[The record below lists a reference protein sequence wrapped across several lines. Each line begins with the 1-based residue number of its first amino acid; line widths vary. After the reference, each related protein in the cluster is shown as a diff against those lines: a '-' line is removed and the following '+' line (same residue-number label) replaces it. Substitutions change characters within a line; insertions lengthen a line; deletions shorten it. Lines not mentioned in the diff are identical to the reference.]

1 VKNIRKI
8 DKKHIVKIVSLLV
21 FSLAIMPNIYFIA
34 GKLGITL
41 APEWYQDIVDWVSAG
56 GTIAGAFAAI
66 LGVTVPAWLA
76 AAAAAFGVT
85 SA

>member
-1 VKNIRKI
+1 MINKNN
-8 DKKHIVKIVSLLV
+8 KKVILKSIGLLA
-21 FSLAIMPNIYFIA
+21 LAFLIMPNIYFVA

-41 APEWYQDIVDWVSAG
+41 APELYQEIVNWVSAG
-56 GTIAGAFAAI
+56 GTISGAFAAV

-76 AAAAAFGVT
+76 AAAAAFGLA

>member
-1 VKNIRKI
+1 MKGTIVKNIRKI
-8 DKKHIVKIVSLLV
+8 DKKHIVKIVSLFVL
-21 FSLAIMPNIYFIA
+21 SLAIMPNIYFIA
-34 GKLGITL
+34 GKLGIT
-41 APEWYQDIVDWVSAG
+41 DIVDWVSAG
-56 GTIAGAFAAI
+56 GTISGAFAAI

>member
-41 APEWYQDIVDWVSAG
+41 APEWYQDIVA
-56 GTIAGAFAAI
+56 
-66 LGVTVPAWLA
+66 L
-76 AAAAAFGVT
+76 
-85 SA
+85 